1 MKLHGVA
8 ASDDRFNDQR
18 DPISGFAACPNL
30 FEMKGDGIIG
40 TEIITIMVIARVIQ

>member
-8 ASDDRFNDQR
+8 ASDDRLKDRR
-18 DPISGFAACPNL
+18 DPISGFATCPNL